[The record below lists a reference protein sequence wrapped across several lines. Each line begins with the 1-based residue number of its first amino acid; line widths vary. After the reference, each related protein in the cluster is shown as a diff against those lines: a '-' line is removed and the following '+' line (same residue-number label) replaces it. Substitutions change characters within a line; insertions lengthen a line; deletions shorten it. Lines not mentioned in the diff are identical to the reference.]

1 MNTDWPG
8 TDYGER
14 LIPED
19 YKLAVPLTLLYLTP
33 PAVAFIGW
41 LLLLTKLLL
50 VLTNT
55 YFTLNTVSI
64 TTRLFI

>member
-8 TDYGER
+8 TDYGEK

-41 LLLLTKLLL
+41 LLLLTNLLL
-50 VLTNT
+50 VLNNT
-55 YFTLNTVSI
+55 YFTSNTVSI
-64 TTRLFI
+64 TIRLFV

>member
-8 TDYGER
+8 TDFGEK
-14 LIPED
+14 LVPKD

-41 LLLLTKLLL
+41 LLLA
-50 VLTNT
+50 NT
-55 YFTLNTVSI
+55 
-64 TTRLFI
+64 